1 MSDKINLKSMSRVR
15 ASTKK
20 KGSVIV
26 KRATS
31 KIEVVWTCVQE
42 G

>member
-20 KGSVIV
+20 GSVIV
-26 KRATS
+26 KRVTS
-31 KIEVVWTCVQE
+31 KIEVVWTRVQE